1 MDAIMMS
8 LFNSR
13 EREVAD
19 WEDVFAR
26 AGKGRFD
33 VRIRRVEGNMA
44 TGVVVAEW
52 RGSE

>member
-13 EREVAD
+13 ERGVAD
-19 WEDVFAR
+19 WEDLFAR

-33 VRIRRVEGNMA
+33 VEVRRVKANMA

-52 RGSE
+52 QGE